1 MARKAAKT
9 NEEVIKEATE
19 GLGKHDPAKG
29 GSQPVGERPK
39 VQLSSKTSGTPVAA
53 TPEASVPENVDLT
66 KTYIIIDVF
75 SGKDPMNLSAE
86 DYIVRVS
93 GIKDKVQLQQEL
105 SVLPPEE
112 VGLKKR
118 LIAVVAKETVIGVP
132 KGDNVDGTPIP
143 PQEV

>member
-39 VQLSSKTSGTPVAA
+39 VQLSSKTSAVPA
-53 TPEASVPENVDLT
+53 TPESSVPENVDLT

-75 SGKDPMNLSAE
+75 SGADPMNISAE
-86 DYIVRVS
+86 NYIVRVS
-93 GIKDKVQLQQEL
+93 GIKDKGQLQNEL

-143 PQEV
+143 PQEA